1 MIRTI
6 SVLALAMLV
15 ACGGGNRGGDIPSGM
30 VAVKRAPVRG
40 PGGCGVHDAWVVSE
54 VAGVRLSQQAIL
66 APETVRALDRWVR
79 NNAIPTIGGQGG
91 GLKEL
96 RVVSHYACRTRNS
109 RSGAKLSEHAK
120 GHAIDIASFVLRDGR
135 RITVLDG
142 WNSGDRGLLKRLH
155 ASACGTFGTVLG
167 PNADR
172 FHRDHFHFDVAS
184 YRSGAYCR

>member
-1 MIRTI
+1 MTRVL
-6 SVLALAMLV
+6 SFVVLATLV
-15 ACGGGNRGGDIPSGM
+15 SCGSGDRGGDTPSGI
-30 VAVKRAPVRG
+30 VAVKRAPVTG
-40 PGGCGVHDAWVVSE
+40 PGACGVRDAWTVSE

-66 APETVRALDRWVR
+66 APKTMRALEQWVR
-79 NNAIPTIGGQGG
+79 NSAIPTIGRRGD

-96 RVVSHYACRTRNS
+96 QIVSHYACRTRNS

-120 GHAIDIASFVLRDGR
+120 GHAIDIAAFVLRDGS

-142 WNSGDRGLLKRLH
+142 WHSGDSSLLRRLH
-155 ASACGTFGTVLG
+155 SSACGTFGTVLG

-184 YRSGAYCR
+184 YRGGAHCR

>member
-1 MIRTI
+1 MVSI
-6 SVLALAMLV
+6 
-15 ACGGGNRGGDIPSGM
+15 GN
-30 VAVKRAPVRG
+30 
-40 PGGCGVHDAWVVSE
+40 HF
-54 VAGVRLSQQAIL
+54 

-79 NNAIPTIGGQGG
+79 NSAIPMIGGQGG

-142 WNSGDRGLLKRLH
+142 WNSGDSGLLKRLH

-172 FHRDHFHFDVAS
+172 LHRDHFHFDVAS
-184 YRSGAYCR
+184 HRGGAYCR